1 MYELSR
7 VRLYSIGPA
16 GARYA
21 DTVLDLRGV
30 GEPVPSPAPTQAEF
44 FEEEPVGP
52 PRRPAPAGVLFLE
65 NGGGK
70 SVLLKLIFSVM
81 LPGHRNTLGGAS
93 SGVLRKFLLAD
104 DCGHVALEW
113 QHTVTGETVVV
124 GKVSE
129 WRGRQVSNDP
139 RKFAEAWY
147 SFRPGPGLSLDSL
160 PVAESAAVRPAAEGA
175 STARGRRR
183 TMKGFRDALTEAG
196 KAYPHLDV
204 VWVEIHER
212 WNEHLGELGLDPELF
227 RYQREMNADEGEAAG
242 LFAVKNDS
250 DFTDLLL
257 RAVTDTRDTDGLAD
271 LVHGF
276 AHKLGR
282 RAELTAERDFTAGSL
297 DLLQRIADAAERRE
311 QACGV
316 HAGAERRTRTLA
328 RRLSARGAEER
339 ARAAELA
346 ERVASAEQAV
356 TDAEGAR
363 RRSELVAAE
372 LAYRHASLALA
383 AAEKGA
389 AAQRREL
396 SDARTLHSAWQAA
409 ETVLR
414 HRAAADR
421 SARVAAAI
429 REAERDA
436 APALAARAKA
446 AADLVR
452 ALHAAAE
459 DGERVAGEE
468 EDRAAA
474 LQEAGE
480 AAHRDATSAAT
491 AAQRAR
497 SDAEHLRQRLAEVE
511 QETAEAVRAGWL
523 DDSAPDA
530 DPARAALAASDAEK
544 TTVAAFDEARETAR
558 RTADHA
564 KSAAAEEARA
574 ELAAARAVD
583 AARAAESAYDAERRA
598 AEALGAEQR
607 LIELLGLPQPSATVP
622 APRGGA
628 RPSAAEARGT
638 GRVTV
643 RIPDPGAIGGQGTR
657 ALPADADRAGWIT
670 VRVDEEDVDD
680 VGLSQ
685 LPAAFRAG
693 PAPYAPPPT
702 EDPALRDPGSCG
714 RVSCD
719 PGSCGHAS
727 CGPGSCG
734 RASCDPGSCG
744 HASCD
749 PGSCGPASCDPGSC
763 GRASCDPGA
772 CGHASCDPGACG
784 HASCDPGS
792 RDRASRDHAYASD
805 EPLTDA
811 RGRHPAEGR
820 RPACGEGPSAVD
832 APGVGE
838 PRPADRMTGR
848 VDGAARVDAGWS
860 GVHAAGGRMGSCP
873 VDGAAP
879 AGPTEGDGA
888 AAGDGRPG
896 AGPAGQVAGRV
907 VETGAASVDGGR
919 PDAGPV
925 GEAEASRAVGRE
937 AARAGEAEAGQAL
950 RRRPLAAEA
959 RPAGRV
965 TMRIDE
971 AGGAPSGGGPRPDGP
986 REATRAV
993 AAESRPSGEV
1003 SARIEDGSGDGDE
1016 ARSETAADTVRA
1028 EGPGAGA
1035 RRAEGAGAG
1044 ASRAEGAG
1052 AGATRAEGVRA
1063 DAGRA
1068 EGAGAGAV
1076 RTEGAGA
1083 GAARADAAGA
1093 EGARA
1098 ESARADAVRA
1108 EDARAEGAGADAV
1121 RAGGARA
1128 EGAGGGAVRAEGARA
1143 DAVRDDTARA
1153 DAVRADAVRAEG
1165 ARTGVTGSDA
1175 TDESDC
1181 WSPDP
1186 GGEPGRERT
1195 GRSRPARRPLA
1206 DGPLT
1211 AEELDRNAD
1220 ALRELLDESV
1230 AAAERQL
1237 FELRTAAAEDSRI
1250 LGALGD
1256 GGLLPP
1262 SPDVLAAVEYLGE
1275 HGIPALPG
1283 WRYLAQA
1290 VDPADHAAVLAARPE
1305 LVDGVVITDPD
1316 SHARAREVLGQA
1328 SLLPR
1333 SAVAVGTSA
1342 ALLAP
1347 TPASGTEDSG
1357 VFLVPPNPAMHDER
1371 AADDER
1377 RELRARA
1384 TERDEEIRAL
1394 AARLAGDR
1402 ALSARLASWRTGCP
1416 PGRLAEL
1423 AAAAETAREAAD
1435 TAQRALV
1442 EARTARAEADEAA
1455 TEAARVRDERQEAAQ
1470 RARRVADALAGLA
1483 YRLRE
1488 RATWQTRLRELAEE
1502 AAEYEERAAG
1512 CVDRARAADEDRRAA
1527 QRAADDARRTAR
1539 ALRAER
1545 AEIAG
1550 APDDLGEDTEPPSAS
1565 LPALREAYRA
1575 ASQVYEKV
1583 GVGAD
1588 LRAEQARAE
1597 SDESAALA
1605 SLDRLTNK
1613 VRTRAAQLLEGTDG
1627 ADGPSRQAA
1636 AARAESLVQMLESR
1650 ASAASEQ
1657 LGRLRGEAE
1666 RLAPADGDAHT
1677 ELPEQLVPADAEQAK
1692 ELLRTANGELAART
1706 DALDTARTA
1715 HADLVR
1721 AHRSAEDAAGGF
1733 DETAALL
1740 RDLLR
1745 DGPGAED
1752 DGERPEPYAGG
1763 LAEAR
1768 QSAAEARRSL
1778 RGCAA
1783 DLSAAEAAVREAGD
1797 VLVRHAN
1804 STRYEQV
1811 RTPARQQIREL
1822 PAAALPEHAAAWAEA
1837 FAPRLRVLTDEL
1849 EQLERNRDS
1858 IVDRLRGLVESCL
1871 ATLRSAQRLSRLP
1884 EGLGEWSGQEFLR
1897 IRFEDPDQ
1905 ATLTERLGEVID
1917 EATRSAVR
1925 KNSDLRRDGMSLLLR
1940 GVHAALQPRGVAVEI
1955 LKPDAVLRAER
1966 VPVGQMGDVFSGGQ
1980 LLTAA
1985 IALYCTMAALRS
1997 NDRGR
2002 DKHRHAGTLFL
2013 DNPIGRA
2020 NATYLLE
2027 LQRAV
2032 ADALGVQLLYT
2043 TGLFDT
2049 TALAEFPLVIR
2060 LRNDADLRAGLKYIS
2075 VEEHLR
2081 PGLPVREPEEEPQV
2095 HGQITATRM
2104 YRRPDADAPAS
2115 APASA
2120 RASADGP

>member
-30 GEPVPSPAPTQAEF
+30 GAPVPHPAPAQADF
-44 FEEEPVGP
+44 FEDEPVGP

-113 QHTVTGETVVV
+113 QHVLTGESVVV

-147 SFRPGPGLSLDSL
+147 SFRPGPGMSLDSL
-160 PVAESAAVRPAAEGA
+160 PVAEATVIRPRQGDGEGSSGA
-175 STARGRRR
+175 QGRRR

-196 KAYPHLDV
+196 KNYPNLDV
-204 VWVEIHER
+204 VWEEIHER

-297 DLLQRIADAAERRE
+297 DLLSRIADAAEQRE
-311 QACGV
+311 RAREV
-316 HAGAERRTRTLA
+316 HAGAERRTRALA
-328 RRLSARGAEER
+328 QRLHARGTEER
-339 ARAAELA
+339 GRAAELA
-346 ERVASAEQAV
+346 EQVATAAHRV
-356 TDAEGAR
+356 TDAER
-363 RRSELVAAE
+363 IRERRSLVSAE

-396 SDARTLHSAWQAA
+396 NDARTLHSAWQAA
-409 ETVLR
+409 EIALR

-421 SARVAAAI
+421 SARVAVAI

-436 APALAARAKA
+436 APALAARATA

-459 DGERVAGEE
+459 AGESIANE
-468 EDRAAA
+468 EEERSAA

-480 AAHRDATSAAT
+480 SAHRDATSAAT
-491 AAQRAR
+491 HAQRAR
-497 SDAEHLRQRLAEVE
+497 SEADHLKQRLAEVAE
-511 QETAEAVRAGWL
+511 ETAEAVRAGWL

-544 TTVAAFDEARETAR
+544 TAVEAWDAARETAR
-558 RTADHA
+558 QATDRAREATSRH
-564 KSAAAEEARA
+564 SAA
-574 ELAAARAVD
+574 ELAAARAED
-583 AARAAESAYDAERRA
+583 AAEAAGRAYDAERRA
-598 AEALGAEQR
+598 AESIGAEQR
-607 LIELLGLPQPSATVP
+607 LADLLGLPQSEAKSVGVP
-622 APRGGA
+622 APRTAAPGTSGA
-628 RPSAAEARGT
+628 
-638 GRVTV
+638 
-643 RIPDPGAIGGQGTR
+643 DQGV
-657 ALPADADRAGWIT
+657 P
-670 VRVDEEDVDD
+670 
-680 VGLSQ
+680 
-685 LPAAFRAG
+685 
-693 PAPYAPPPT
+693 
-702 EDPALRDPGSCG
+702 
-714 RVSCD
+714 
-719 PGSCGHAS
+719 
-727 CGPGSCG
+727 
-734 RASCDPGSCG
+734 
-744 HASCD
+744 
-749 PGSCGPASCDPGSC
+749 
-763 GRASCDPGA
+763 
-772 CGHASCDPGACG
+772 
-784 HASCDPGS
+784 
-792 RDRASRDHAYASD
+792 
-805 EPLTDA
+805 
-811 RGRHPAEGR
+811 R
-820 RPACGEGPSAVD
+820 RP
-832 APGVGE
+832 
-838 PRPADRMTGR
+838 
-848 VDGAARVDAGWS
+848 
-860 GVHAAGGRMGSCP
+860 
-873 VDGAAP
+873 
-879 AGPTEGDGA
+879 
-888 AAGDGRPG
+888 
-896 AGPAGQVAGRV
+896 VA
-907 VETGAASVDGGR
+907 
-919 PDAGPV
+919 
-925 GEAEASRAVGRE
+925 
-937 AARAGEAEAGQAL
+937 
-950 RRRPLAAEA
+950 
-959 RPAGRV
+959 
-965 TMRIDE
+965 
-971 AGGAPSGGGPRPDGP
+971 
-986 REATRAV
+986 
-993 AAESRPSGEV
+993 
-1003 SARIEDGSGDGDE
+1003 
-1016 ARSETAADTVRA
+1016 
-1028 EGPGAGA
+1028 
-1035 RRAEGAGAG
+1035 
-1044 ASRAEGAG
+1044 
-1052 AGATRAEGVRA
+1052 
-1063 DAGRA
+1063 
-1068 EGAGAGAV
+1068 
-1076 RTEGAGA
+1076 
-1083 GAARADAAGA
+1083 
-1093 EGARA
+1093 
-1098 ESARADAVRA
+1098 
-1108 EDARAEGAGADAV
+1108 
-1121 RAGGARA
+1121 
-1128 EGAGGGAVRAEGARA
+1128 
-1143 DAVRDDTARA
+1143 
-1153 DAVRADAVRAEG
+1153 
-1165 ARTGVTGSDA
+1165 
-1175 TDESDC
+1175 
-1181 WSPDP
+1181 
-1186 GGEPGRERT
+1186 
-1195 GRSRPARRPLA
+1195 
-1206 DGPLT
+1206 GPLT

-1220 ALRELLDESV
+1220 GLHELLEEGV

-1237 FELRTAAAEDSRI
+1237 FDLRTAAADDARI

-1262 SPDVLAAVEYLGE
+1262 GPDVLAAVEYLGE
-1275 HGIPALPG
+1275 HGVPALPG
-1283 WRYLAQA
+1283 WRYLAQS
-1290 VDPADHAAVLAARPE
+1290 VDPADHTRVLAARPE
-1305 LVDGVVITDPD
+1305 LVDGVIITDPET
-1316 SHARAREVLGQA
+1316 HARAREVLAQA
-1328 SLLPR
+1328 ALLPR
-1333 SAVAVGTSA
+1333 SAVAVGTAA

-1347 TPASGTEDSG
+1347 TPAPDERESG
-1357 VFLVPPNPAMHDER
+1357 VFLVPPNPAMHDES
-1371 AADDER
+1371 AADEER
-1377 RELRARA
+1377 QALRARA
-1384 TERDEEIRAL
+1384 IERDEEIRAL

-1402 ALSARLASWRTGCP
+1402 ALAARLGSWRTGCP
-1416 PGRLAEL
+1416 AGRLAEL
-1423 AAAAETAREAAD
+1423 ATAADGTRAAAEEAA
-1435 TAQRALV
+1435 AELA
-1442 EARTARAEADEAA
+1442 EARAARDGADEAA
-1455 TEAARVRDERQEAAQ
+1455 AEATRVRDERQETAQ
-1470 RARRVADALAGLA
+1470 RARRAADLLAGLA
-1483 YRLRE
+1483 HRLRE
-1488 RATWQTRLRELAEE
+1488 RASWQSRMRELADE
-1502 AAEYEERAAG
+1502 AAEFEARAEE

-1550 APDDLGEDTEPPSAS
+1550 VPDDLGEAPEGASAS

-1575 ASQVYEKV
+1575 ASQLYEKV

-1597 SDESAALA
+1597 GDESAALA
-1605 SLDRLTNK
+1605 ELNRLTNK
-1613 VRTRAAQLLEGTDG
+1613 VRTRAEALLESPDA

-1636 AARAESLVQMLESR
+1636 ASRAESLVHMLETR

-1666 RLAPADGDAHT
+1666 RLAPTDGEAHT
-1677 ELPEQLVPADAEQAK
+1677 ELPDELVPADAERAK
-1692 ELLRTANGELAART
+1692 ELLRTAAGELATATEALEGAR
-1706 DALDTARTA
+1706 AQHEELLRG
-1715 HADLVR
+1715 
-1721 AHRSAEDAAGGF
+1721 HRGAEDAAGGF

-1745 DGPGAED
+1745 DNNDAED
-1752 DGERPEPYAGG
+1752 AADEPIEPYAGA
-1763 LAEAR
+1763 LPQAR
-1768 QSAAEARRSL
+1768 QAAAESRRSL

-1783 DLSAAEAAVREAGD
+1783 DLSTAESAVREASD
-1797 VLVRHAN
+1797 ILVRHAN

-1822 PAAALPEHAAAWAEA
+1822 PASALPDHAVKWADA

-1858 IVDRLRGLVESCL
+1858 IVDRLRGLVESSL
-1871 ATLRSAQRLSRLP
+1871 TTLRSAQRLSRLP

-1917 EATRSAVR
+1917 EATRAAVK

-1940 GVHAALQPRGVAVEI
+1940 GVSAALQPRGVAVEI

-2002 DKHRHAGTLFL
+2002 DKQRHAGTLFL

-2081 PGLPVREPEEEPQV
+2081 PGLPQPDPSGEAV

-2104 YRRPDADAPAS
+2104 YRRPEETAAEEPADETA
-2115 APASA
+2115 
-2120 RASADGP
+2120 G

>member
-21 DTVLDLRGV
+21 NTVMDLRGV
-30 GEPVPSPAPTQAEF
+30 GAPVPQPAPAQADF
-44 FEEEPVGP
+44 FEDEPVGP

-113 QHTVTGETVVV
+113 QHVLTGESVVV

-147 SFRPGPGLSLDSL
+147 SFRPGPGMSLDSL
-160 PVAESAAVRPAAEGA
+160 PVAEATVVRPRQESGEGSSGA
-175 STARGRRR
+175 QGRRR
-183 TMKGFRDALTEAG
+183 TMKGFRDILTEAG
-196 KAYPHLDV
+196 KNYPNLDV
-204 VWVEIHER
+204 VWEEIHER

-297 DLLQRIADAAERRE
+297 DLLSRIADAAEQRE
-311 QACGV
+311 RAREV
-316 HAGAERRTRTLA
+316 HAGAERRTRGLA
-328 RRLSARGAEER
+328 QRLHARGTEER
-339 ARAAELA
+339 GRAAELA
-346 ERVASAEQAV
+346 EQVAAAAHRV
-356 TDAEGAR
+356 TDAER
-363 RRSELVAAE
+363 VRERRSLVSAE

-396 SDARTLHSAWQAA
+396 NDARTLHSAWQAA
-409 ETVLR
+409 ETALR

-436 APALAARAKA
+436 APALAARATA

-452 ALHAAAE
+452 ALHTAAE
-459 DGERVAGEE
+459 AGERIANEE
-468 EDRAAA
+468 EERSAA

-480 AAHRDATSAAT
+480 SAHRDATSAAT
-491 AAQRAR
+491 HAQRAR
-497 SDAEHLRQRLAEVE
+497 SESEHLKQRLSEVAE
-511 QETAEAVRAGWL
+511 ETAEAVRAGWL

-530 DPARAALAASDAEK
+530 DPARAALAAADAEK
-544 TTVAAFDEARETAR
+544 TAVEAWDSARETAR
-558 RTADHA
+558 QATDRARAATARH
-564 KSAAAEEARA
+564 STA
-574 ELAAARAVD
+574 ELAAARAED
-583 AARAAESAYDAERRA
+583 AAEAAERAYEAERRA
-598 AEALGAEQR
+598 AESIGAEQR
-607 LIELLGLPQPSATVP
+607 LADLLGLPQSEAKSVPGPRTATS
-622 APRGGA
+622 GA
-628 RPSAAEARGT
+628 
-638 GRVTV
+638 
-643 RIPDPGAIGGQGTR
+643 DPG
-657 ALPADADRAGWIT
+657 
-670 VRVDEEDVDD
+670 V
-680 VGLSQ
+680 
-685 LPAAFRAG
+685 
-693 PAPYAPPPT
+693 
-702 EDPALRDPGSCG
+702 
-714 RVSCD
+714 
-719 PGSCGHAS
+719 
-727 CGPGSCG
+727 
-734 RASCDPGSCG
+734 
-744 HASCD
+744 
-749 PGSCGPASCDPGSC
+749 
-763 GRASCDPGA
+763 
-772 CGHASCDPGACG
+772 
-784 HASCDPGS
+784 
-792 RDRASRDHAYASD
+792 
-805 EPLTDA
+805 
-811 RGRHPAEGR
+811 
-820 RPACGEGPSAVD
+820 
-832 APGVGE
+832 
-838 PRPADRMTGR
+838 
-848 VDGAARVDAGWS
+848 
-860 GVHAAGGRMGSCP
+860 
-873 VDGAAP
+873 
-879 AGPTEGDGA
+879 
-888 AAGDGRPG
+888 
-896 AGPAGQVAGRV
+896 
-907 VETGAASVDGGR
+907 
-919 PDAGPV
+919 
-925 GEAEASRAVGRE
+925 
-937 AARAGEAEAGQAL
+937 
-950 RRRPLAAEA
+950 
-959 RPAGRV
+959 
-965 TMRIDE
+965 
-971 AGGAPSGGGPRPDGP
+971 
-986 REATRAV
+986 
-993 AAESRPSGEV
+993 
-1003 SARIEDGSGDGDE
+1003 
-1016 ARSETAADTVRA
+1016 
-1028 EGPGAGA
+1028 
-1035 RRAEGAGAG
+1035 
-1044 ASRAEGAG
+1044 
-1052 AGATRAEGVRA
+1052 
-1063 DAGRA
+1063 
-1068 EGAGAGAV
+1068 
-1076 RTEGAGA
+1076 
-1083 GAARADAAGA
+1083 
-1093 EGARA
+1093 
-1098 ESARADAVRA
+1098 
-1108 EDARAEGAGADAV
+1108 
-1121 RAGGARA
+1121 
-1128 EGAGGGAVRAEGARA
+1128 
-1143 DAVRDDTARA
+1143 
-1153 DAVRADAVRAEG
+1153 
-1165 ARTGVTGSDA
+1165 
-1175 TDESDC
+1175 
-1181 WSPDP
+1181 
-1186 GGEPGRERT
+1186 
-1195 GRSRPARRPLA
+1195 ARRPTA
-1206 DGPLT
+1206 GPLT

-1220 ALRELLDESV
+1220 ELRELLEEGV
-1230 AAAERQL
+1230 AGAERQL
-1237 FELRTAAAEDSRI
+1237 FDLRTAAADDARI

-1262 SPDVLAAVEYLGE
+1262 GPDVLAAVEYLGE
-1275 HGIPALPG
+1275 HGVPALPG
-1283 WRYLAQA
+1283 WRYLAQS
-1290 VDPADHAAVLAARPE
+1290 VDPADHTRVLAARPE
-1305 LVDGVVITDPD
+1305 LVDGVIITDPET
-1316 SHARAREVLGQA
+1316 HARAREVLAQA
-1328 SLLPR
+1328 ALLPR
-1333 SAVAVGTSA
+1333 SAVAVGTAA

-1347 TPASGTEDSG
+1347 TPAPDERESG
-1357 VFLVPPNPAMHDER
+1357 VFLVPPNPAMHDES
-1371 AADDER
+1371 AADEER
-1377 RELRARA
+1377 QALRARA
-1384 TERDEEIRAL
+1384 IERDEEIRAL

-1402 ALSARLASWRTGCP
+1402 ALAARLGSWRTGCP
-1416 PGRLAEL
+1416 AGRLAEL
-1423 AAAAETAREAAD
+1423 AAAADET
-1435 TAQRALV
+1435 
-1442 EARTARAEADEAA
+1442 RTAADEAA
-1455 TEAARVRDERQEAAQ
+1455 AELAEARAARAETDEAAAEATQVRDERQEAAQ
-1470 RARRVADALAGLA
+1470 RARRAADLLAGLA
-1483 YRLRE
+1483 HRLRE
-1488 RATWQTRLRELAEE
+1488 RASWQSRMRELADE
-1502 AAEYEERAAG
+1502 AAEFEARAEE

-1550 APDDLGEDTEPPSAS
+1550 VPDDLGEAPEGASTS

-1575 ASQVYEKV
+1575 ASQLYEKV

-1597 SDESAALA
+1597 GDESAALA
-1605 SLDRLTNK
+1605 ELNRLTNK
-1613 VRTRAAQLLEGTDG
+1613 VRTRAEALLESPDA

-1636 AARAESLVQMLESR
+1636 AARAESLVHMLETR

-1666 RLAPADGDAHT
+1666 RLAPTDGEAHT
-1677 ELPEQLVPADAEQAK
+1677 ELPEELVPADADRAK
-1692 ELLRTANGELAART
+1692 ELLRTAAGELATASEALTAAR
-1706 DALDTARTA
+1706 DRHEELLRG
-1715 HADLVR
+1715 HR
-1721 AHRSAEDAAGGF
+1721 AAEDAAGGF

-1745 DGPGAED
+1745 DHQDAEEPA
-1752 DGERPEPYAGG
+1752 DGIEAYAGQ
-1763 LAEAR
+1763 LADAR
-1768 QSAAEARRSL
+1768 QAAAESRRSL

-1783 DLSAAEAAVREAGD
+1783 DLSTADSAVREASD
-1797 VLVRHAN
+1797 ILVRHAN

-1822 PAAALPEHAAAWAEA
+1822 PASALPDHAAKWAEA

-1858 IVDRLRGLVESCL
+1858 IVDRLRGLVESSL
-1871 ATLRSAQRLSRLP
+1871 TTLRSAQRLSRLP

-1905 ATLTERLGEVID
+1905 VTLTERLGEVID
-1917 EATRSAVR
+1917 EATRSAVK

-1940 GVHAALQPRGVAVEI
+1940 GVSAALQPRGVAVEI

-2002 DKHRHAGTLFL
+2002 DKQRHAGTLFL

-2081 PGLPVREPEEEPQV
+2081 PGLPQPDPSGEAV

-2104 YRRPDADAPAS
+2104 YRRPEDPAPEEPADPA
-2115 APASA
+2115 
-2120 RASADGP
+2120 GG